1 MATLNWLD
9 YGDVASFRNWGW
21 GACGEFELTGL
32 WMDIVMKF
40 VPGLIN
46 ASGSPSKIQFSCNS

>member
-1 MATLNWLD
+1 MAMWL
-9 YGDVASFRNWGW
+9 ASGIGVG

-32 WMDIVMKF
+32 GMDAVMKF

-46 ASGSPSKIQFSCNS
+46 ASGSPSKIQLSCKS